1 MTVQYSHGLTEMS
14 NKSVFALSLKRYI
27 KGSDLRYR
35 EEVFMSALR
44 LLLSLAF
51 ALAIG
56 GWLPSGSRA
65 AEPENQT
72 EPGPQKALTLEAKQ
86 KELTVDDSV
95 RNALENHP
103 SIKQAAEKVGAQ
115 AAVLRQQFA
124 AYYPTLSL
132 NGQYQT
138 GTQSGSTSVAPEAFD
153 SFQAQASVNMT
164 LYNFGKRE
172 GAVQSARDTL
182 SATQYN
188 LKTTA
193 DTVVLGVK
201 QAYYSYLQAIAL
213 VRVREETVRDRDL
226 VVRQAQAFFDVG
238 TRAKIDLVRAQSNLY
253 SAQSDLIAAQNTM
266 RVAWATLKNAMGLPD
281 IPEQAVASIPAAQVQ
296 NFAVTTFPL
305 NLEQARSQAFDIRP
319 ELLSF
324 KAQLRAQD
332 QITATNRRGHLPD
345 IIFDASYARR
355 NTSNQEHTT
364 VKTGSDCVPLKD
376 ADDTCTIHLGH
387 FDTFPLQPSW
397 QVRLTLNIPIFDG
410 FRTTYKVE
418 ESVRTYYAIRAAAE
432 QQKQQVALEVEQG
445 YANVGSAQERIKAT
459 RAAEQ
464 AAREN
469 LDLANGRYQVGVGS
483 IIEVTDAQALYVTA
497 EVDYVNSLY
506 NYKIAEAQLLR
517 AVGTP

>member
-1 MTVQYSHGLTEMS
+1 
-14 NKSVFALSLKRYI
+14 
-27 KGSDLRYR
+27 
-35 EEVFMSALR
+35 MSALR
-44 LLLSLAF
+44 FLLSLAF

-65 AEPENQT
+65 AEPANQT
-72 EPGPQKALTLEAKQ
+72 EPGPQKVLTLEAKQ

-103 SIKQAAEKVGAQ
+103 SIKSAREKVGAQ

-124 AYYPTLSL
+124 AYYPTISL
-132 NGQYQT
+132 NSQYSISD
-138 GTQSGSTSVAPEAFD
+138 QSGGSSV
-153 SFQAQASVNMT
+153 SKSASDFVQISPTFNFV

-172 GAVQSARDTL
+172 GAVQSARETM

-213 VRVREETVRDRDL
+213 VRVREETVRDREL
-226 VVRQAQAFFDVG
+226 IVRQAQAFFDVG

-253 SAQSDLIAAQNTM
+253 SAQSDLISAQNTM
-266 RVAWATLKNAMGLPD
+266 RVAWVTLKNAMGLPD
-281 IPEQAVASIPAAQVQ
+281 IPEQPVTSVSASQVES
-296 NFAVTTFPL
+296 FAVTTFPL
-305 NLEQARSQAFDIRP
+305 SLEQSKSQAYTIRP

-324 KAQLRAQD
+324 DAQLRAQD
-332 QITATNRRGHLPD
+332 QTIATNRRGHLPD
-345 IIFDASYARR
+345 IILDTNEAWRH
-355 NTSNQEHTT
+355 TSNDPELTKSSLGGKKEGHNM
-364 VKTGSDCVPLKD
+364 PL
-376 ADDTCTIHLGH
+376 
-387 FDTFPLQPSW
+387 FPLQPSY
-397 QVRLTLNIPIFDG
+397 QVKLSLNIPIFDG
-410 FRTTYKVE
+410 FRTTNKVE
-418 ESVRTYYAIRAAAE
+418 ESVRTYYSIKAQAE
-432 QQKQQVALEVEQG
+432 QQRQQVALEVEQG

-464 AAREN
+464 AAKEN